1 MTESE
6 RIVMDALTHAASSR
20 GACPSNVDLCA
31 MLPGFAAPRLASDI
45 VGRLEARGLIVVER
59 TRSSRRVMIAATG
72 DSTSARIRRDGVKGL
87 DTLSG
92 HVSEGC
98 TLTEAGRRMGI
109 SPQRAS
115 QLWRRILD
123 VMGEQA
129 R

>member
-6 RIVMDALTHAASSR
+6 RIVMDVLTHAAASR
-20 GACPSNVDLCA
+20 GPCPSNVDLCS
-31 MLPGFAAPRLASDI
+31 MLPGFAAPRAASDI
-45 VGRLEARGLIVVER
+45 VERLEARGLIIVER
-59 TRSSRRVMIAATG
+59 TRSSRRVMIVATG
-72 DSTSARIRRDGVKGL
+72 DSTSAHIRKDGVKSL
-87 DTLSG
+87 YTLSG

-98 TLTEAGRRMGI
+98 TLTEAARRMGI

>member
-6 RIVMDALTHAASSR
+6 RIVMDALTRAASSR
-20 GACPSNVDLCA
+20 GACPSNADLCS
-31 MLPGFAAPRLASDI
+31 MLPGFAAPRLASAI
-45 VGRLEARGLIVVER
+45 VGRLEARGLIRVER
-59 TRSSRRVMIAATG
+59 TRSSRRVMIVATG
-72 DSTSARIRRDGVKGL
+72 DSTSVRIRKDGVGGL
-87 DTLSG
+87 YALSG

-98 TLTEAGRRMGI
+98 TLKEAGRRMGI

-115 QLWRRILD
+115 QLWRRMLY